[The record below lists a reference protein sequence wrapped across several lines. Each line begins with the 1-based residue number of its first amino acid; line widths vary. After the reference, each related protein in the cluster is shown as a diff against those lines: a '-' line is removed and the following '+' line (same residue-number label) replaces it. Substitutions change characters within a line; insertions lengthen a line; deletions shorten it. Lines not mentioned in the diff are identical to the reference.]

1 MKTRLDETPYV
12 GRRADGSLH
21 LAESLGPVLDIH
33 CHLALTYVPTGQ
45 VDLEAEAVGDLYLD
59 FEKPLDL
66 ELYLNTQFDRREMA
80 AMRMDLSL
88 QSVLPRG
95 GKRVTHT
102 GPALVR
108 SMNEIGVT
116 RSVILAIDLPFSSR
130 NTDGYVTVAGN
141 HDELIAAAAIHPFAP
156 NAERDLREAVRRGA
170 RAFKMHPAVQQ
181 MLPDHPRAMRLYEVC
196 GELGIPVIWHCGPV
210 GIVGQRTDE
219 RCYLKHYWAPV
230 HHLPGT
236 TFVLGHSGAL
246 QYEQAC
252 HLPNEYENVYV
263 ELSSQGLEG
272 MRHIL
277 NTVPRDRIINGSDW
291 PFYHQAIS
299 VTKIA
304 YATERDE
311 DLRHRILWANAATL
325 FGLADAEA

>member
-66 ELYLNTQFDRREMA
+66 EPYLNTQFDRREMA

-130 NTDGYVTVAGN
+130 NTGASTSSRRGSKLCVVDRM
-141 HDELIAAAAIHPFAP
+141 AAISWSSCWSSF
-156 NAERDLREAVRRGA
+156 RDVR
-170 RAFKMHPAVQQ
+170 
-181 MLPDHPRAMRLYEVC
+181 VC
-196 GELGIPVIWHCGPV
+196 GVMKCSSLEWSQNGPMGDCPSV
-210 GIVGQRTDE
+210 LCVRSATSP
-219 RCYLKHYWAPV
+219 APT
-230 HHLPGT
+230 PC
-236 TFVLGHSGAL
+236 AL
-246 QYEQAC
+246 C
-252 HLPNEYENVYV
+252 
-263 ELSSQGLEG
+263 
-272 MRHIL
+272 
-277 NTVPRDRIINGSDW
+277 
-291 PFYHQAIS
+291 
-299 VTKIA
+299 
-304 YATERDE
+304 
-311 DLRHRILWANAATL
+311 
-325 FGLADAEA
+325 